1 MRPIVIM
8 MLVSLSIANPQPVP
22 ASDLAFP
29 ATEAAIV
36 KALSGQA
43 QRAEINGTVYEY
55 KDQKLYRVI
64 NGKRYRMRGI
74 VVMEASAL
82 LPRAGPLVRFDLDS
96 ARIKPASYPLLDEFG
111 KALEGQLHNAV
122 VLIAG
127 HADRIGPAAY
137 NQHLSEKRSQA
148 VIDYLV
154 KHHRVAP
161 QRMIARGYGETRP
174 LRTDDS
180 EEGRAQNRRVEFIRI
195 E

>member
-1 MRPIVIM
+1 MRPIVIF
-8 MLVSLSIANPQPVP
+8 MLMSVFIASPQRVP

-36 KALSGQA
+36 EALSGQA

-55 KDQKLYRVI
+55 QDQKLYRVI

-82 LPRAGPLVRFDLDS
+82 LPRAGALVHFDLDS

-111 KALEGQLHNAV
+111 KALGGRLRNAV

-127 HADRIGPAAY
+127 HTDSTGPAAY

-161 QRMIARGYGETRP
+161 QRMIARGYGETQP

-180 EEGRAQNRRVEFIRI
+180 EEGRARNRRVEFIRI